1 MKKMNFESVMEYV
14 LYVIFAAGLV
24 LLINLTVV
32 SDNKTAKMEAS
43 CKAKNSYL
51 IDGSSGPYCFVPGKG
66 AQ

>member
-1 MKKMNFESVMEYV
+1 MNKPNFESVMDYV
-14 LYVIFAAGLV
+14 LYVVFAAGV
-24 LLINLTVV
+24 LLFVNRCVM
-32 SDNKTAKMEAS
+32 SDNKTTEMEAS